1 MKQKIRD
8 NVNINSTYQIDKQF
22 LVSLDDIFKQYDKQ
36 FVYDIDISC
45 GKSNYTFDNLDEF
58 FSFSDKLLEKIEDF
72 KLSVYF
78 TDSIYRYDANKIDIE
93 FNTTSH
99 FGSRGKIYFS
109 FNDEKYLLMKSKI
122 ETLLNNQKVSYSV
135 FTHIPLVLC
144 LDILSFVGICVYTDI
159 RNIVFPSHIQSIIM
173 YTCIIIGCN
182 SWWPPFQRV
191 KRYLFPLNEI
201 CFGINTR
208 AYSKAKDIRNFLGI
222 TVTVSSV
229 LGILGNI
236 ITDFI
241 I

>member
-1 MKQKIRD
+1 
-8 NVNINSTYQIDKQF
+8 
-22 LVSLDDIFKQYDKQ
+22 
-36 FVYDIDISC
+36 
-45 GKSNYTFDNLDEF
+45 
-58 FSFSDKLLEKIEDF
+58 
-72 KLSVYF
+72 
-78 TDSIYRYDANKIDIE
+78 
-93 FNTTSH
+93 
-99 FGSRGKIYFS
+99 
-109 FNDEKYLLMKSKI
+109 
-122 ETLLNNQKVSYSV
+122 
-135 FTHIPLVLC
+135 
-144 LDILSFVGICVYTDI
+144 
-159 RNIVFPSHIQSIIM
+159 M